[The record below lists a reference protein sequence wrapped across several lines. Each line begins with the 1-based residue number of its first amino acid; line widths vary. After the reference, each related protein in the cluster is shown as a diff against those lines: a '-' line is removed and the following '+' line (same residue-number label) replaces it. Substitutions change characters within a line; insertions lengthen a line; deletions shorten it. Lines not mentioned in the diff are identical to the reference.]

1 MIRALRGAVL
11 EYAEGQVILDVG
23 GVGYQVFIP
32 SSAVA
37 SLPAA
42 GGEISLFIHTHVRE
56 DAIHLYGFPT
66 RLELRMF
73 ETLLGVGG
81 IGPKLGLVILS
92 HLSPEAI
99 AHAVASGEERAFT
112 KIPGIGKKTAA
123 RMLLELKDR
132 IKGIGLVQSELR
144 STKTT
149 DVTEFGDAHVSD
161 AIAALVA
168 LGFAE
173 DDASDAVGQV
183 AAAQDGEQGD
193 VQELIKAALK
203 YLDRAG

>member
-92 HLSPEAI
+92 TFRRRPSRMQWRQVRSAR
-99 AHAVASGEERAFT
+99 ST